1 MALITSWR
9 AAGTLRKGLLEFLR
23 RRCPLGQPL
32 EHAKYCK
39 HKIRQLGFLVPV
51 ARSGTAA
58 YVFNTSEVL
67 NCVTIEQ
74 ASAATTGKTVADIG
88 AKY

>member
-9 AAGTLRKGLLEFLR
+9 AAGTLKGVLLEFLR
-23 RRCPLGQPL
+23 RRFPLGPPL
-32 EHAKYCK
+32 VHAKSRK
-39 HKIRQLGFLVPV
+39 HEIRQLGFLVLV
-51 ARSGTAA
+51 TRSGTAA
-58 YVFNTSEVL
+58 YNLNTSEVL